1 MKALMSLSC
10 MKQLVDLM
18 MFYNKTCFIYVVN
31 VGVTMLVIQMIDF
44 MLFIEFLM
52 DEWTLQIL

>member
-1 MKALMSLSC
+1 

-18 MFYNKTCFIYVVN
+18 MFYNKTCFTYVVN

-44 MLFIEFLM
+44 MPFIEFLM

>member
-18 MFYNKTCFIYVVN
+18 MFYNKTCFIHVVN
-31 VGVTMLVIQMIDF
+31 VEVTMLVIQMMDF

-52 DEWTLQIL
+52 NEWTL